1 MPATIN
7 MYGESDYLTAP
18 LASVEDLSR
27 LNTPGGSP
35 SPRPRHK
42 HPALQD
48 PNWEPPED
56 PNLCLREP
64 ELALEPTALTP
75 LQPLAEEER
84 GPPDR

>member
-27 LNTPGGSP
+27 VNTPGGSP
-35 SPRPRHK
+35 SPRPRQK
-42 HPALQD
+42 HPALED

-56 PNLCLREP
+56 PSLYPKEP
-64 ELALEPTALTP
+64 ELSLEPTVLTP
-75 LQPLAEEER
+75 LQPSALEDS